1 MALVKALLEQFP
13 DCDRMMAET
22 IVKAHENGTLEDYL
36 PLLEGRAAARDE
48 QKNSGSITIEQW
60 SEDKSAASS
69 SSTAQ

>member
-1 MALVKALLEQFP
+1 MALVKALLDQFP

-22 IVKAHENGTLEDYL
+22 IVNAHENGTLKKYL
-36 PLLEGRAAARDE
+36 PLLESKGDEAELE
-48 QKNSGSITIEQW
+48 QKNSGNITIEW